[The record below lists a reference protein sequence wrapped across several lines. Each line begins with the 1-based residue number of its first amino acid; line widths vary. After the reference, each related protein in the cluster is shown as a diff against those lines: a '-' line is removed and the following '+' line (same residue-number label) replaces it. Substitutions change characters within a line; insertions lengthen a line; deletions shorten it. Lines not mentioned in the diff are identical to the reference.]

1 MKEEMNMS
9 KIESIWSRELSEY
22 MKERYGIDIDEL
34 IVQKIKDFT
43 STPLCDTITYNKE
56 YDND

>member
-22 MKERYGIDIDEL
+22 MKERYGIDIGEL
-34 IVQKIKDFT
+34 IVQIKDFT

-56 YDND
+56 YDSD

>member
-1 MKEEMNMS
+1 MYFNVVNGFMYLE
-9 KIESIWSRELSEY
+9 
-22 MKERYGIDIDEL
+22 ERYGIDIDEL

-56 YDND
+56 YDSD

>member
-34 IVQKIKDFT
+34 IVQIKDFT

>member
-1 MKEEMNMS
+1 MNMS
-9 KIESIWSRELSEY
+9 KIESIWSRELTEY

-34 IVQKIKDFT
+34 IVHQIKDFT